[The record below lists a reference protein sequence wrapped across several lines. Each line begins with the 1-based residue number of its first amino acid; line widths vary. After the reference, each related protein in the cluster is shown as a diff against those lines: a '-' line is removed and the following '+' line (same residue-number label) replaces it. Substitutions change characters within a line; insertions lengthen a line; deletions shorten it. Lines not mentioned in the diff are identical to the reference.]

1 MCGGEPQ
8 AVPHDLVENLI
19 LAADDD
25 GTVYFDYAM
34 HPGQRIKVA
43 AGPFADLVGRLE
55 RLDDRGRVSVLLE
68 LMGGSI
74 RVALPQDLVVPHDAA
89 A

>member
-1 MCGGEPQ
+1 M
-8 AVPHDLVENLI
+8 
-19 LAADDD
+19 LAADQD
-25 GTVYFDYAM
+25 GTVHFHYALRQ
-34 HPGQRIKVA
+34 GQMVKVA

-55 RLDDRGRVSVLLE
+55 RLDDKGRVSVLLR
-68 LMGGSI
+68 LMGGSV